1 MGEINE
7 NEFHSLTAKVDDIHR
22 MLIGTSEEKE
32 VGLVSRVRKTES
44 DIHDLKEWKQKI
56 TYFAAGMVVPASYG
70 VFDLIKGFVAHFLN

>member
-32 VGLVSRVRKTES
+32 VGLVSRVRKTEA
-44 DIHDLKEWKQKI
+44 DISEIKDWKQKI
-56 TYFAAGMVVPASYG
+56 TYFAMGMVVPASYG
-70 VFDLIKGFVAHFLN
+70 VFDIIKTIITQIK